1 MIGFGGGVKSYG
13 ERVTDESEEVGPARA
28 PDGFPPDRLLDPND
42 QVLGSLRPAFHPH
55 DVLELSGEL
64 GPVPARAARAEMCGE
79 EASTVRIEL
88 SVEIVLDLG
97 QDFFATNL

>member
-1 MIGFGGGVKSYG
+1 VKRYG
-13 ERVTDESEEVGPARA
+13 ERVTDGSEEVGPARA

-42 QVLGSLRPAFHPH
+42 QVLGSPRPALHPH

-64 GPVPARAARAEMCGE
+64 GPVPARAARAEVRRE
-79 EASTVRIEL
+79 EASPVRVEL
-88 SVEIVLDLG
+88 SVEIILDLS